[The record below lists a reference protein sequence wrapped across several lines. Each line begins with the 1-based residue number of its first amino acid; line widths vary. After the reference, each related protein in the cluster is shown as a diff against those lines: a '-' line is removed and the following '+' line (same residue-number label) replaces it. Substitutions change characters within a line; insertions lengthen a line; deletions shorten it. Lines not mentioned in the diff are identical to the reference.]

1 MIPTELKIIITSII
15 LWLVAHCAAFPSTPF
30 ADWGEKKFG
39 SYGNFIGALI
49 FIFAI
54 PIVVTGLY
62 WLWSL

>member
-1 MIPTELKIIITSII
+1 MIPTELKIIITSHI
-15 LWLVAHCAAFPSTPF
+15 LWLVAHFAAFPSTPF

-39 SYGNFIGALI
+39 SYRNFIGALI

-54 PIVVTGLY
+54 PIVVTGLC